1 MATSLGLGTYQ
12 INSGLN
18 YLFGIPNNTTVQLI
32 IVIGTTIIYTVTAV
46 AGIEKGIAYIAN
58 LNMVLVA
65 ILLVGSFL
73 AGPSITILD
82 TFVEGTGLYLQR
94 LIGSS
99 FELGGFGESSWYSGW
114 TIFYWAWWISWAPF
128 VGIFIARI
136 SKGRTI
142 KEFIGG
148 VLLVPAILSF
158 IWFAI
163 FGGIGLSTEIS
174 IIKEAAKDTT
184 TAFFIVMNELPLG
197 YLLSIVTILLLFTFF
212 ITSANSAT
220 FVLSMLTDHGK
231 LEPSKS
237 KMGIWGVLIA
247 GLTLSLMLGSENG
260 LNMLQT
266 ISIVSA
272 FPFAFIMLFAM
283 YALIKALDKD
293 PSIMK
298 QNKLNN
304 NKRY

>member
-1 MATSLGLGTYQ
+1 MNLEQFLNKLINWVTTEGVKLVVWLFLLWIGWKLAKKIVNIMNRTLEKRNVDAT
-12 INSGLN
+12 IR
-18 YLFGIPNNTTVQLI
+18 
-32 IVIGTTIIYTVTAV
+32 
-46 AGIEKGIAYIAN
+46 
-58 LNMVLVA
+58 
-65 ILLVGSFL
+65 SF
-73 AGPSITILD
+73 LD

-220 FVLSMLTDHGK
+220 FTSQ
-231 LEPSKS
+231 SK
-237 KMGIWGVLIA
+237 
-247 GLTLSLMLGSENG
+247 
-260 LNMLQT
+260 
-266 ISIVSA
+266 
-272 FPFAFIMLFAM
+272 
-283 YALIKALDKD
+283 
-293 PSIMK
+293 
-298 QNKLNN
+298 
-304 NKRY
+304 